1 MRRIHHRDVTARL
14 LLMRCARRTMFL
26 GVRIQ
31 PQDCTTLF
39 TQEWTLVI
47 IIAAARGDF
56 LRPLL
61 DPAAARFSEV
71 PRGHSGRIF
80 AIAAL

>member
-1 MRRIHHRDVTARL
+1 MRAAYNVSENENSTA
-14 LLMRCARRTMFL
+14 
-26 GVRIQ
+26 
-31 PQDCTTLF
+31 QDCATLF
-39 TQEWTLVI
+39 TQEWTLVN

-61 DPAAARFSEV
+61 DPAAACSSEV
-71 PRGHSGRIF
+71 PRGLRGRIF